1 MKLTVSKGNTN
12 FTLEFEE
19 KDLAQVSKNI
29 GEIMLNALTEGSQK
43 EIEFEEVPGTIKEV
57 QESLQKLKEE
67 EDPAHTEMV
76 KAETLRLKREA
87 EKQAAEQEA
96 KRKEEA
102 ENKAKLEAE
111 RKEKYEKEIAE
122 ARELR
127 SNAETLQSRA
137 DAETDNDIKSLLQNK
152 ADSAKVNADEMMA
165 LIAEEY
171 PEFREEETK
180 IEKKEPTKVEPQT
193 KTETK
198 TETKKENTQKVE
210 IPPVTPRMPNKEQE
224 KAPTPEAMS
233 VIEKGSEII
242 ERQVAGKI
250 TAQQMTRELMNLS
263 KGSKA
268 ERLYWAAKTFT
279 QKEQFWKLMVN
290 SKGIIKSLGGLSN
303 KDIQE
308 FKDLINANT
317 PF

>member
-122 ARELR
+122 ARELK

-198 TETKKENTQKVE
+198 KEDTQKVE
-210 IPPVTPRMPNKEQE
+210 IPPVTPKMPNKEQE
-224 KAPTPEAMS
+224 KAPTSEAMS